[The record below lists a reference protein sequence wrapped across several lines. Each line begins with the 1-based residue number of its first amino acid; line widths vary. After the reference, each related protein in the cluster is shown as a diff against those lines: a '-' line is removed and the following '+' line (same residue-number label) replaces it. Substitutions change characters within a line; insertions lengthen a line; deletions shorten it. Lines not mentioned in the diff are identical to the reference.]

1 MAGSPAIFFSGAL
14 ASRRVRQNGMTK
26 VFTPGPN
33 IRLPRIHDPEF
44 LVFVRHGQTDWNRE
58 GRMQGHRDI
67 PLNETGRGQAAQ
79 NGERLRAFLQQEGFD
94 PREFDFVSSP
104 LGRTRST
111 MELVRAGLDLPAG
124 DYRLDQRVAE
134 LTFGEW
140 EGFTFEDLADE
151 EQERLL
157 HRRADKWRFTPPRG
171 ESYEMLADRVGTWL
185 KTVSKPTVVVS
196 HGGVFRVVRGL
207 LEGLES
213 VHVPKLDAP
222 QDRVFVWRDGRFAVI

>member
-1 MAGSPAIFFSGAL
+1 
-14 ASRRVRQNGMTK
+14 MTK
-26 VFTPGPN
+26 VFSPGPN
-33 IRLPRIHDPEF
+33 IRLPRIHDPAL

-67 PLNETGRGQAAQ
+67 PLNDTGREQAAG
-79 NGERLRAFLQQEGFD
+79 NGERLRAFLQEEGLD
-94 PREFDFVSSP
+94 PAGFDFVSSP

-111 MELVRAGLDLPAG
+111 MELLRSGLGLPAG
-124 DYRLDQRVAE
+124 DYRLEQRVAE

-140 EGFTFEDLADE
+140 EGFTFEDLADD

-171 ESYEMLADRVGTWL
+171 ESYEMLAERVGAWL

-222 QDRVFVWRDGRFAVI
+222 QDKVFVWRDSRFAGI